1 MRQASSVLNSQIKIH
16 AWFNS
21 VNWRR
26 MEAGRVKPPFEPDPH
41 AVYAKVITCHL
52 SLVFC
57 QLWLIRK
64 EKKGI
69 FKGSQYELC
78 HLVIH
83 NIFLKYFHALPL
95 KISWIPSK
103 FESQAYLSFG
113 REFPIV
119 SRKIEKRLP
128 ILNLASKTS
137 QRDANFQSLLSAC
150 QLFQRIWNSGC
161 FGHRAVFDGEGGEPW
176 PRRRELLLKVQQ
188 WSCFNTLA
196 GGNYWEGGL

>member
-1 MRQASSVLNSQIKIH
+1 MKCSGPCVRVYLQSHHLQDWVVAQAGTAFARWVFLFFLLS
-16 AWFNS
+16 
-21 VNWRR
+21 
-26 MEAGRVKPPFEPDPH
+26 
-41 AVYAKVITCHL
+41 VITPNKALYEASIFSFEFPDKNPRLVQLGKLATYGSGTCEAAFWTRSAR
-52 SLVFC
+52 SLRKGNHITIVTC
-57 QLWLIRK
+57 QLWLIGK

-69 FKGSQYELC
+69 FKGSQYELS

-83 NIFLKYFHALPL
+83 NIFLKYFHALPP

-119 SRKIEKRLP
+119 SHKIEKRLP

-150 QLFQRIWNSGC
+150 QLFQRI
-161 FGHRAVFDGEGGEPW
+161 
-176 PRRRELLLKVQQ
+176 
-188 WSCFNTLA
+188 
-196 GGNYWEGGL
+196 